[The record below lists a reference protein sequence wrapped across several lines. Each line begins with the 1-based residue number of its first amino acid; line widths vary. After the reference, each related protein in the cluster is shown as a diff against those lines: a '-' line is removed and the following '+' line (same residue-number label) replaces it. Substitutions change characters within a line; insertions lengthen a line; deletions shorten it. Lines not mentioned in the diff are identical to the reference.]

1 MNSYLATEITITRQ
15 AGDTGSIVF
24 TVPVLIDLPDFT
36 EVKFQ
41 VFKGGIT
48 IIDKRLT
55 DSVAE
60 LTVSGQT
67 ITIELW
73 EDDTQ
78 GYVGTGKWECEI
90 SGNPDDEIITIGKGD
105 FVIVK
110 ERIL

>member
-24 TVPVLIDLPDFT
+24 NVPVLIDLDTFT
-36 EVKFQ
+36 EVIFQ
-41 VFKGGIT
+41 VVKGGVT

-78 GYVGTGKWECEI
+78 GHRGTGRWECEI
-90 SGNPDDEIITIGKGD
+90 SGNSADEIITIGKGD

-110 ERIL
+110 EIIV